1 MLMKKIKLSPAHI
14 PEEGKAKSIFVEQRE
29 FCIVKKDGHLF
40 VIDDECPHAG
50 ASLGMGKCQNEWI
63 VCPKHDIRFNYK
75 TGKGQ
80 TDKFE
85 VKSYTVIQELGH
97 YFILAN

>member
-1 MLMKKIKLSPAHI
+1 MSFIKLSKHHI
-14 PEEGKAKSIFVEQRE
+14 PEEGKVKSIFIHNKE
-29 FCIVKKDGHLF
+29 FCIVKNEGEIF

-50 ASLGMGKCQNEWI
+50 ASLGMGKCQNDWI
-63 VCPKHDIRFNYK
+63 ICPKHDIRFNFK

-85 VKSYTVIQELGH
+85 VKSYPIKIENGEFYIVTD
-97 YFILAN
+97 